1 MSSTRFNNNN
11 FIVFR
16 MLADY
21 SCWALKRKI
30 KVSIKIMVVKCEHGF
45 KTSNNCF
52 YYPTALRRVQITPK
66 TTTKISRGICTP
78 EDRLDRFP
86 AVDQSVSWISR
97 ANKIYVIMLS
107 PKRYFGKL
115 LAVEVFSV
123 TSQIDLF
130 TDTAAIL
137 SCIVS
142 YSYYGMLRVQ
152 SSMS

>member
-1 MSSTRFNNNN
+1 
-11 FIVFR
+11 
-16 MLADY
+16 
-21 SCWALKRKI
+21 
-30 KVSIKIMVVKCEHGF
+30 
-45 KTSNNCF
+45 
-52 YYPTALRRVQITPK
+52 
-66 TTTKISRGICTP
+66 
-78 EDRLDRFP
+78 
-86 AVDQSVSWISR
+86 
-97 ANKIYVIMLS
+97 MLS

-152 SSMS
+152 SSMY